1 MSYTRAHLTKSR
13 LYLVWLEWPEK
24 CFRASAA
31 DMRTLGRLVPRG
43 SRVIRVRSERA
54 FLRELPR
61 ATHAIVWHFRREW
74 FDVAKRLELLA
85 TPAAGRELL
94 PETGP
99 EGVKIHFGGFHGPIM
114 AESVAAFALGW
125 ARGFFRPELRSS
137 AWPRSELSEVVG
149 ELAGTRAVILGYGR
163 GGRAIGDKLAALGVE
178 VSGFTRHGLFAGGR
192 RLPARRLTDFLANA
206 DWLVMALPSTTG
218 TDNFLSA
225 KLIAKLPRRAVV
237 INVGRGNSVDERA
250 LAAALRSGRIAGA
263 YLDVRKHEPTA
274 AELESPGYVRELAD
288 APNCFVMPHASAF
301 SPRYLERCFRE
312 LKDEGL
318 I

>member
-1 MSYTRAHLTKSR
+1 MYTRAHSTKSR

-43 SRVIRVRSERA
+43 SRVVRVRSERA
-54 FLRELPR
+54 FLRDLPR

-163 GGRAIGDKLAALGVE
+163 VGRAIGEKLSSLGVE
-178 VSGFTRHGLFAGGR
+178 VSGLTRHGFFAGGR
-192 RLPARRLTDFLANA
+192 RLPSRRFADFLANA

-250 LAAALRSGRIAGA
+250 LAAALKSGRIAAA
-263 YLDVRKHEPTA
+263 YLDVRKSEPTA
-274 AELESPGYVRELAD
+274 TILESPGYVRELAD
-288 APNCFVMPHASAF
+288 LPN
-301 SPRYLERCFRE
+301 
-312 LKDEGL
+312 
-318 I
+318 

>member
-1 MSYTRAHLTKSR
+1 MCILK
-13 LYLVWLEWPEK
+13 
-24 CFRASAA
+24 
-31 DMRTLGRLVPRG
+31 GLVPRG
-43 SRVIRVRSERA
+43 SRVVRVRSERA
-54 FLRELPR
+54 FLKELPR

-99 EGVKIHFGGFHGPIM
+99 DGVKIHFGGFHGPIM

-163 GGRAIGDKLAALGVE
+163 VGRAIGEKLSSLGVE
-178 VSGFTRHGLFAGGR
+178 VSGLTRHGFFAGGR
-192 RLPARRLTDFLANA
+192 RLPSRRFADFLAKA

-250 LAAALRSGRIAGA
+250 LAAALKSGRIAAA
-263 YLDVRKHEPTA
+263 YLDVRKSEPTA
-274 AELESPGYVRELAD
+274 TILESPGYVRELAD
-288 APNCFVMPHASAF
+288 LPNCFVMPHASAF
-301 SPRYLERCFRE
+301 SPHYLERCFRE
-312 LKDEGL
+312 LKGEGL

>member
-1 MSYTRAHLTKSR
+1 MCILKG
-13 LYLVWLEWPEK
+13 LI
-24 CFRASAA
+24 
-31 DMRTLGRLVPRG
+31 PRG
-43 SRVIRVRSERA
+43 SRVVRVRSERA
-54 FLRELPR
+54 FLKELPR

-74 FDVAKRLELLA
+74 FAVAKRLELLA
-85 TPAAGRELL
+85 TPAAGREFV

-99 EGVKIHFGGFHGPIM
+99 RGVKIHFGGFHGPIM

-125 ARGFFRPELRSS
+125 ARGFFRPELKSS

-149 ELAGTRAVILGYGR
+149 ELAGTQAVILGYGR
-163 GGRAIGDKLAALGVE
+163 VGRAIGEKLSSLGVE
-178 VSGFTRHGLFAGGR
+178 VSGLTRHGFFAGGR
-192 RLPARRLTDFLANA
+192 RLPSRRFADFLAKA

-250 LAAALRSGRIAGA
+250 LAAALKSGRIAAA
-263 YLDVRKHEPTA
+263 YLDVRKSEPTA
-274 AELESPGYVRELAD
+274 TILESPGYVRELAD
-288 APNCFVMPHASAF
+288 LPNCFVMPHASAF

-318 I
+318 V

>member
-1 MSYTRAHLTKSR
+1 MCILK
-13 LYLVWLEWPEK
+13 
-24 CFRASAA
+24 
-31 DMRTLGRLVPRG
+31 GLVPRG
-43 SRVIRVRSERA
+43 SRVVRVRSERA
-54 FLRELPR
+54 FLKELPR

-74 FDVAKRLELLA
+74 FAVAKRLELLA
-85 TPAAGRELL
+85 TPAAGREFV

-99 EGVKIHFGGFHGPIM
+99 RGVKIHFGGFHGPIM

-125 ARGFFRPELRSS
+125 ARGFFRPELKSS

-163 GGRAIGDKLAALGVE
+163 VGRAIGEKLSSLGVE
-178 VSGFTRHGLFAGGR
+178 VSGLTRHGFFAGGR
-192 RLPARRLTDFLANA
+192 RLPSRRFADFLAKA

-250 LAAALRSGRIAGA
+250 LAAALKSGRIAAA
-263 YLDVRKHEPTA
+263 YLDVRKSEPTA
-274 AELESPGYVRELAD
+274 TILESPGYVRELAD
-288 APNCFVMPHASAF
+288 LPNCFVMPHASAF

-312 LKDEGL
+312 LKGEGL

>member
-1 MSYTRAHLTKSR
+1 MCILK
-13 LYLVWLEWPEK
+13 
-24 CFRASAA
+24 
-31 DMRTLGRLVPRG
+31 GLVPRG
-43 SRVIRVRSERA
+43 SRVVRVRSERA
-54 FLRELPR
+54 FLKELPR

-74 FDVAKRLELLA
+74 FGVAKRLELLA
-85 TPAAGRELL
+85 TPAAGREFV

-99 EGVKIHFGGFHGPIM
+99 RGVKIHFGGFHGPIM

-125 ARGFFRPELRSS
+125 ARGFFRPELKSS

-163 GGRAIGDKLAALGVE
+163 VGRAIGEKLSSLGVE
-178 VSGFTRHGLFAGGR
+178 VSGLTRHGFFAGGR
-192 RLPARRLTDFLANA
+192 RLPSRRFADFLAKA

-250 LAAALRSGRIAGA
+250 LAAALKSGRIAAA
-263 YLDVRKHEPTA
+263 YLDVRKSEPTA
-274 AELESPGYVRELAD
+274 TILESPGYVRELAD
-288 APNCFVMPHASAF
+288 LPNCFVMPHASAF

-312 LKDEGL
+312 LKGEGL

>member
-1 MSYTRAHLTKSR
+1 MCILK
-13 LYLVWLEWPEK
+13 
-24 CFRASAA
+24 
-31 DMRTLGRLVPRG
+31 GLVPRG
-43 SRVIRVRSERA
+43 SRVVRVRSERA
-54 FLRELPR
+54 FLKELPC

-74 FDVAKRLELLA
+74 FGVAKRLELLA
-85 TPAAGRELL
+85 TPAAGREFV

-99 EGVKIHFGGFHGPIM
+99 RGVKIHFGGFHGPIM

-163 GGRAIGDKLAALGVE
+163 VGRAIGEKLSSLGVE
-178 VSGFTRHGLFAGGR
+178 VSGLTRHGFFAGGR
-192 RLPARRLTDFLANA
+192 RLPSRRFADFLAKA

-250 LAAALRSGRIAGA
+250 LAAALKSGRIAAA
-263 YLDVRKHEPTA
+263 YLDVRKSEPTA
-274 AELESPGYVRELAD
+274 TILESPGYVRELAD
-288 APNCFVMPHASAF
+288 LPNCFVMPHASAF

-312 LKDEGL
+312 LKGEGL

>member
-1 MSYTRAHLTKSR
+1 M
-13 LYLVWLEWPEK
+13 
-24 CFRASAA
+24 
-31 DMRTLGRLVPRG
+31 
-43 SRVIRVRSERA
+43 
-54 FLRELPR
+54 
-61 ATHAIVWHFRREW
+61 
-74 FDVAKRLELLA
+74 
-85 TPAAGRELL
+85 
-94 PETGP
+94 
-99 EGVKIHFGGFHGPIM
+99 KIHFGGFHGPIM

-125 ARGFFRPELRSS
+125 ARGFFRPELKSS

-163 GGRAIGDKLAALGVE
+163 VGRAIGEKLSSLGVE
-178 VSGFTRHGLFAGGR
+178 VSGLTRHGFFAGGR
-192 RLPARRLTDFLANA
+192 RLPSRRFADFLAKA

-250 LAAALRSGRIAGA
+250 LAAALRSGRIAAA
-263 YLDVRKHEPTA
+263 YLDVRKSEPTA
-274 AELESPGYVRELAD
+274 TILESPGYVRELAD
-288 APNCFVMPHASAF
+288 LPNCFVMPHASAF

-312 LKDEGL
+312 LKGEGL

>member
-1 MSYTRAHLTKSR
+1 MCILK
-13 LYLVWLEWPEK
+13 
-24 CFRASAA
+24 
-31 DMRTLGRLVPRG
+31 GLVPRG
-43 SRVIRVRSERA
+43 SRVVRVRSERA
-54 FLRELPR
+54 FLKELPR

-74 FDVAKRLELLA
+74 FAVAKRLELLA
-85 TPAAGRELL
+85 TPAAGREFV

-99 EGVKIHFGGFHGPIM
+99 RGVKIHFGGFHGPIM

-125 ARGFFRPELRSS
+125 ARGFFRPELKSS

-163 GGRAIGDKLAALGVE
+163 VGRAIGDKLSSLGGE
-178 VSGFTRHGLFAGGR
+178 VSGLSRHGFFAGGR
-192 RLPARRLTDFLANA
+192 RLPSRRFADFLAKA

-250 LAAALRSGRIAGA
+250 LAAALKSGRIAAA
-263 YLDVRKHEPTA
+263 YLDVRKSEPTA
-274 AELESPGYVRELAD
+274 TILESPGYVRELAD
-288 APNCFVMPHASAF
+288 LPNCFVMPHASAF

>member
-1 MSYTRAHLTKSR
+1 MCILK
-13 LYLVWLEWPEK
+13 
-24 CFRASAA
+24 
-31 DMRTLGRLVPRG
+31 GLVPRG
-43 SRVIRVRSERA
+43 SRVVRVRSERA
-54 FLRELPR
+54 FLKELPC

-74 FDVAKRLELLA
+74 FAVAKRLELLA
-85 TPAAGRELL
+85 TPAAGREFV

-99 EGVKIHFGGFHGPIM
+99 TGVKIHFGGFHGPIM

-125 ARGFFRPELRSS
+125 ARGFFRPELKSS

-163 GGRAIGDKLAALGVE
+163 VGRAIGEKLSSLGVE
-178 VSGFTRHGLFAGGR
+178 VSGLTRHGFFAGGR
-192 RLPARRLTDFLANA
+192 RLPSRRFADFLAKA

-250 LAAALRSGRIAGA
+250 LAAALKSGRIAAA
-263 YLDVRKHEPTA
+263 YLDVRKSEPTA
-274 AELESPGYVRELAD
+274 TILESPGYVRELAD
-288 APNCFVMPHASAF
+288 LPNCFVMPHASAF

>member
-1 MSYTRAHLTKSR
+1 MCILK
-13 LYLVWLEWPEK
+13 
-24 CFRASAA
+24 
-31 DMRTLGRLVPRG
+31 GLVPRG
-43 SRVIRVRSERA
+43 SRVVRVRSERA
-54 FLRELPR
+54 FLKELPC

-74 FDVAKRLELLA
+74 FAVAKRLELLA
-85 TPAAGRELL
+85 TPAAGREFV

-99 EGVKIHFGGFHGPIM
+99 TGVKIHFGGFHGPIM

-125 ARGFFRPELRSS
+125 ARGFFRPELKSS

-163 GGRAIGDKLAALGVE
+163 VGRAIGEKLSSLGVE
-178 VSGFTRHGLFAGGR
+178 VSGLTRHGFFAGGR
-192 RLPARRLTDFLANA
+192 RLPSRRFADFLAKA

-250 LAAALRSGRIAGA
+250 LAAALKSGRIAAA
-263 YLDVRKHEPTA
+263 YLDVRKSEPTA
-274 AELESPGYVRELAD
+274 TILESPGYVRALAD
-288 APNCFVMPHASAF
+288 LPNCFVMPHASAF

>member
-1 MSYTRAHLTKSR
+1 
-13 LYLVWLEWPEK
+13 
-24 CFRASAA
+24 
-31 DMRTLGRLVPRG
+31 MRILKGLVPRG
-43 SRVIRVRSERA
+43 SRVVRVRSERA
-54 FLRELPR
+54 FLKELPR

-74 FDVAKRLELLA
+74 FAVAKRLELLA
-85 TPAAGRELL
+85 TPAAGREFV

-99 EGVKIHFGGFHGPIM
+99 RGVKIHFGGFHGPIM

-125 ARGFFRPELRSS
+125 ARGFFRPELKSS

-149 ELAGTRAVILGYGR
+149 ELAGTRAVIFGYGR
-163 GGRAIGDKLAALGVE
+163 VGRAIGEKLSSLGVE
-178 VSGFTRHGLFAGGR
+178 VSGLTRHAFFAGGR
-192 RLPARRLTDFLANA
+192 RLPSRRFADFLAKA

-225 KLIAKLPRRAVV
+225 KIIAKLPRRAVV

-250 LAAALRSGRIAGA
+250 LAAALKSGRIAAA
-263 YLDVRKHEPTA
+263 YLDVRKSEPTA
-274 AELESPGYVRELAD
+274 TVLESPGYVRELAD
-288 APNCFVMPHASAF
+288 LPNCFVMPHASAF

>member
-1 MSYTRAHLTKSR
+1 MCILK
-13 LYLVWLEWPEK
+13 
-24 CFRASAA
+24 
-31 DMRTLGRLVPRG
+31 GLVPRG
-43 SRVIRVRSERA
+43 SRVVRVRSERA
-54 FLRELPR
+54 FLKELPR

-74 FDVAKRLELLA
+74 FGVAKRLELLA
-85 TPAAGRELL
+85 TPAAGREFV

-99 EGVKIHFGGFHGPIM
+99 RGVKIHFGGFHGPIM

-163 GGRAIGDKLAALGVE
+163 VGRAIGEKLSSLGVE
-178 VSGFTRHGLFAGGR
+178 VSGLTRHGFFAGGR
-192 RLPARRLTDFLANA
+192 RLPSRRFADFLAKA

-250 LAAALRSGRIAGA
+250 LAAALKSGRIAAA
-263 YLDVRKHEPTA
+263 YLDVRKSEPTA
-274 AELESPGYVRELAD
+274 TILESPGYVRELAD
-288 APNCFVMPHASAF
+288 LPNCFVMPHASAF
-301 SPRYLERCFRE
+301 SPHYLERCFRE
-312 LKDEGL
+312 LKGEGL

>member
-1 MSYTRAHLTKSR
+1 MCILK
-13 LYLVWLEWPEK
+13 
-24 CFRASAA
+24 
-31 DMRTLGRLVPRG
+31 GLVPRG
-43 SRVIRVRSERA
+43 SRVVRVRSERA
-54 FLRELPR
+54 FLKELPR

-85 TPAAGRELL
+85 TPAAGREFV

-99 EGVKIHFGGFHGPIM
+99 RGVKIHFGGFHGPIM

-125 ARGFFRPELRSS
+125 ARGFFRPELKSS

-163 GGRAIGDKLAALGVE
+163 VGRAIGDKLSSLGVE
-178 VSGFTRHGLFAGGR
+178 VSGLTRYGFFAGGR
-192 RLPARRLTDFLANA
+192 RLPSRRFADFLAKA

-250 LAAALRSGRIAGA
+250 LAAALKSGRIAAA
-263 YLDVRKHEPTA
+263 YLDVRKSEPTA
-274 AELESPGYVRELAD
+274 TILESPGYVRELAD
-288 APNCFVMPHASAF
+288 LPNCFVMPHASAF
-301 SPRYLERCFRE
+301 SPRYLERCFRQ
-312 LKDEGL
+312 LKDDGL

>member
-1 MSYTRAHLTKSR
+1 MCILK
-13 LYLVWLEWPEK
+13 
-24 CFRASAA
+24 
-31 DMRTLGRLVPRG
+31 GLVPRG
-43 SRVIRVRSERA
+43 SRVVRVRSERA
-54 FLRELPR
+54 FLKELPR

-74 FDVAKRLELLA
+74 FAVAKRLELLA
-85 TPAAGRELL
+85 TPAAGREFV

-99 EGVKIHFGGFHGPIM
+99 RGVKIHFGGFHGPIM

-125 ARGFFRPELRSS
+125 ARGFFRPELKSS

-149 ELAGTRAVILGYGR
+149 ELAGTRAVILGYGKV
-163 GGRAIGDKLAALGVE
+163 GRAIGDKLSSLGVE
-178 VSGFTRHGLFAGGR
+178 VSGLTHHGFFAGGR
-192 RLPARRLTDFLANA
+192 RLPSRRFADFLAKA

-250 LAAALRSGRIAGA
+250 LAAALKSGRIAAA
-263 YLDVRKHEPTA
+263 YLDVRKSEPTA
-274 AELESPGYVRELAD
+274 TILESPGYVRELAD
-288 APNCFVMPHASAF
+288 LPNCFVMPHASAF

-312 LKDEGL
+312 LKGEGL

>member
-1 MSYTRAHLTKSR
+1 MCILK
-13 LYLVWLEWPEK
+13 
-24 CFRASAA
+24 
-31 DMRTLGRLVPRG
+31 GLVPRG
-43 SRVIRVRSERA
+43 SRVVRVRSERA
-54 FLRELPR
+54 FLKELPR

-85 TPAAGRELL
+85 TPAAGREFV
-94 PETGP
+94 PETRP
-99 EGVKIHFGGFHGPIM
+99 RGVKIHFGGFHGPIM

-125 ARGFFRPELRSS
+125 ARGFFRPDLKSS

-163 GGRAIGDKLAALGVE
+163 VGRAIGEKLSSLGVE
-178 VSGFTRHGLFAGGR
+178 VSGLTRHGFFAGGR
-192 RLPARRLTDFLANA
+192 RLPSRRFADFLAKA

-250 LAAALRSGRIAGA
+250 LAAALKSGRIAAA
-263 YLDVRKHEPTA
+263 YLDVRKSEPTA
-274 AELESPGYVRELAD
+274 TILESPGYVRELAD
-288 APNCFVMPHASAF
+288 LPNCFVMPHASAF

-312 LKDEGL
+312 LKGEGL

>member
-1 MSYTRAHLTKSR
+1 MCILK
-13 LYLVWLEWPEK
+13 
-24 CFRASAA
+24 
-31 DMRTLGRLVPRG
+31 GLVPRG
-43 SRVIRVRSERA
+43 SRVVRVRSERA
-54 FLRELPR
+54 FLKELPR

-74 FDVAKRLELLA
+74 FAVAKRLELLA
-85 TPAAGRELL
+85 TPAAGREFV

-99 EGVKIHFGGFHGPIM
+99 RGVKIHFGGFHGPIM

-125 ARGFFRPELRSS
+125 ARGFFRPELKSS

-163 GGRAIGDKLAALGVE
+163 VGRAIGEKLSSLGVE
-178 VSGFTRHGLFAGGR
+178 VSGLTHHGFFAGGR
-192 RLPARRLTDFLANA
+192 RLPSRRFADFLAKA

-250 LAAALRSGRIAGA
+250 LAAALKSGRIAAA
-263 YLDVRKHEPTA
+263 YLDVRKSEPTA
-274 AELESPGYVRELAD
+274 TILESPGYVRELAD
-288 APNCFVMPHASAF
+288 LPNCFVMPHASAF

-312 LKDEGL
+312 LKGEGL